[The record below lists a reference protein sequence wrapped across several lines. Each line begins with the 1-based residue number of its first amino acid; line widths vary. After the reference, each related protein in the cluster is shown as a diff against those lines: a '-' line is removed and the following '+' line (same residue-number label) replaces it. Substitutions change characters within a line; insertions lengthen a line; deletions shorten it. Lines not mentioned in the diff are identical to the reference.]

1 MGIIQK
7 ACSLAQE
14 HIWFERKVA
23 SDRRMVAKRLVTV
36 LCNDDSAYNEVS
48 VVKSLSQYIVLY

>member
-23 SDRRMVAKRLVTV
+23 SDRRMVAKRFVNV
-36 LCNDDSAYNEVS
+36 LC
-48 VVKSLSQYIVLY
+48 K